1 MRLLYP
7 LFIYLFGAVLAQATS
22 VEKKVISTSDAPQ
35 AIGPY
40 SQALK
45 VGNTLYL
52 AGQIALDPETNRM
65 VEGGIEAQTHRVL
78 QNLGAVLNAAGFSF
92 SDVVQAQVF
101 LANLNDYKAMNS
113 IYAEYFNKAPPARA
127 VVEAAKIPKGALVE
141 IMMVAVSPIQ
151 YEP

>member
-78 QNLGAVLNAAGFSF
+78 QNLGAVLNAAGFRF

-141 IMMVAVSPIQ
+141 IMMVAVSSIQ

>member
-1 MRLLYP
+1 MRLLNS
-7 LFIYLFGAVLAQATS
+7 LFIYFFSLVLAQTISSNKEVILTS
-22 VEKKVISTSDAPQ
+22 EAPK

-40 SQALK
+40 SQGIK

-52 AGQIALDPETNRM
+52 AGQIALDPIT
-65 VEGGIEAQTHRVL
+65 GILVQGSIEVQTHRVL
-78 QNLGAVLNAAGFSF
+78 QNLGAVLNTAGFSF

-101 LANLNDYKAMNS
+101 LANLDDYKAMNS

-127 VVEAAKIPKGALVE
+127 VVEAAKIPRGALVE
-141 IMMVAVSPIQ
+141 IMMMAVSADQ

>member
-1 MRLLYP
+1 MRLLNS
-7 LFIYLFGAVLAQATS
+7 LFIYFFSLVLAQTIS
-22 VEKKVISTSDAPQ
+22 SNKEVISTSEAPK

-40 SQALK
+40 SQAIK

-52 AGQIALDPETNRM
+52 AGQIALDPKT
-65 VEGGIEAQTHRVL
+65 GIMMQGSIEVQTHRVL

-101 LANLNDYKAMNS
+101 LANLDDYKVMNS

-127 VVEAAKIPKGALVE
+127 VVEAAKIPRGALVE
-141 IMMVAVSPIQ
+141 IMMVAVSVNQ
-151 YEP
+151 YEQ

>member
-101 LANLNDYKAMNS
+101 LANLILS
-113 IYAEYFNKAPPARA
+113 QHLIPIRA
-127 VVEAAKIPKGALVE
+127 SKVQDCGFGLDLD
-141 IMMVAVSPIQ
+141 MMLPSQ
-151 YEP
+151 E

>member
-22 VEKKVISTSDAPQ
+22 VEKKAISTSDAPQ

-141 IMMVAVSPIQ
+141 IMMVAVSSIQ

>member
-22 VEKKVISTSDAPQ
+22 VEKKVISTSDAPR

>member
-7 LFIYLFGAVLAQATS
+7 LFIYLFGVVLAQATS
-22 VEKKVISTSDAPQ
+22 AEKKVISTSDAPR

-141 IMMVAVSPIQ
+141 IMMVAVSSIQ